1 MSHVKSGISTQEPV
15 IWSSVIRSLLLP
27 MKEHHINA
35 PRLLQ
40 KCGISEKDLEHL
52 HTPIPMRKYLMFMQ
66 QAAIEADD
74 PILGIRLSRAI
85 GPELLGALGFLFLS
99 SATLYEA
106 LTNLCRYES
115 VLQDITHMT
124 VRQEADEIWFTYGLF
139 ASDIS
144 DSRQDIELSLALTSR
159 LIRMFCGSKI
169 EFNAIHFQHGP
180 SVTPRQYELLLGTKC
195 YFAQESNSIRMP
207 ASCGKIAGKLF
218 DPNLLQILQDYLDID
233 LGKKISAISF
243 SDQLRN
249 VIFEGHIQAPITAQK
264 MATHLGIS
272 TATLNRRLNTEGLTF
287 KELVDRIHFDLAKR
301 LLRDSSQPITQ
312 IAHTI
317 GFSSNANFT
326 RAFTRWSDG
335 ISPSQF
341 RRRNSSD

>member
-1 MSHVKSGISTQEPV
+1 MSHVELGISTQEPV

-27 MKEHHINA
+27 LKEHHINA
-35 PRLLQ
+35 PRLLH
-40 KCGISEKDLEHL
+40 KCGISAKDLEHV
-52 HTPIPMRKYLMFMQ
+52 HTPIPIRKYLMFMN

-74 PILGIRLSRAI
+74 PILGIRLARAI
-85 GPELLGALGFLFLS
+85 GPELLGALGFVFLS
-99 SATLYEA
+99 SSTLYEA

-115 VLQDITHMT
+115 LLQDVTHMT
-124 VRQEADEIWFTYGLF
+124 VRQEAEEIWFTYGLF
-139 ASDIS
+139 ATDIS
-144 DSRQDIELSLALTSR
+144 DSRQDIEFSIAHTSR

-180 SVTPRQYELLLGTKC
+180 SVMPKQYELLLGAKC

-207 ASCGKIAGKLF
+207 ASSGKISGKLF
-218 DPNLLQILQDYLDID
+218 DPNLLQILQGYLNID
-233 LGKKISAISF
+233 LGKKINAISF

-249 VIFEGHIQAPITAQK
+249 VIFEGHVHAPITAQK
-264 MATHLGIS
+264 MASHLGIS
-272 TATLNRRLNTEGLTF
+272 TATLNRRLRTEGPTF
-287 KELVDRIHFDLAKR
+287 KELVDRINFDLAKR
-301 LLRDSSQPITQ
+301 LLKDSSQSITQ

-326 RAFTRWSDG
+326 RAFSRWSGG
-335 ISPSQF
+335 INPSQF